1 MHAVKLVRSR
11 GRPAQDRLDRCA
23 ELWRQ
28 VRPELEARRYH
39 GLTIKLLA
47 RACNLSPAALYHYF
61 RSKDDFVF
69 FPLSAQS
76 EYCERQTAPLDAL
89 PPDPDIRLSAA
100 IRLAVS
106 AHVDLSLAAEL
117 AAEAGRLDM
126 YRPYLL
132 EHYDGARNILVD
144 MLRCAR
150 PYVGLTTASEA
161 ADRIIALIAGWY
173 WSGRPGGQEAVV
185 RSIESEIEAMSQSGP
200 ELIEN
205 SAD

>member
-1 MHAVKLVRSR
+1 MHPVKMARSR

-28 VRPELEARRYH
+28 VRPELEQRRYR

-61 RSKDDFVF
+61 RSKEDFVF
-69 FPLSAQS
+69 FPLRAES
-76 EYCERQTAPLDAL
+76 EYCERQTAPLEAL
-89 PPDPDIRLSAA
+89 PPDPDIRLRAA

-117 AAEAGRLDM
+117 AAEAGRLDL

-132 EHYDGARNILVD
+132 EHYDGARATLVD

-150 PYVGLTTASEA
+150 PSIDMLTASET
-161 ADRIIALIAGWY
+161 ADKIVALIAGWY
-173 WSGRPGGQEAVV
+173 WSGRPGGQDAAV
-185 RSIESEIEAMSQSGP
+185 RSVESEIEALSRPSPQ
-200 ELIEN
+200 LIEN
-205 SAD
+205 